1 MNLDHDLRSWLFG
14 GLCLSAA
21 AVCAQPAVPEAPA
34 DPGLWE
40 STRSW
45 AGNLLG
51 GEGTEVLPEL
61 WTGIVPKLESTLD
74 YVDRHDTLPE
84 RTWFGDDQGSNQ
96 RIINDLLDES
106 IGILSLSSTQHFRQR
121 IRELEQAIV
130 DARED
135 IADYRKQRVAAP
147 QESLWRNTVAD
158 YDARIVER
166 QGDIRAHE
174 QEIVTLKQRFAAE
187 LKDMG
192 LELSEGQL
200 DFLLST
206 VIGDDLIEMSIAFD
220 NVKLLTG
227 QLEKLME
234 QSEGDLD
241 SARRYYGM
249 YAVLLKVLGRMHQQL
264 LDEVDQ
270 RYLPEIDAITAKTQ
284 SLMARTGELLQGEEQ
299 SRAVLE
305 ANLQAQE
312 LTLRTA
318 EYYRQYLLDQ
328 AVEVAKARD
337 ALARDIAVAENTYET
352 VKVSGELVA
361 LIRTTRQLLNTLLV
375 RQTPPL
381 RTFENLEMKRE
392 FERLTA
398 QLRDAGAT

>member
-1 MNLDHDLRSWLFG
+1 MRPAHRLRPWLLG

-21 AVCAQPAVPEAPA
+21 AVCAQPAEPA
-34 DPGLWE
+34 APGLWE
-40 STRSW
+40 STRAW

-51 GEGTEVLPEL
+51 GEDTGAGFSEL
-61 WTGIVPKLESTLD
+61 WSGIVPKLESTLD
-74 YVDRHDTLPE
+74 YVDRHGELPE
-84 RTWFGDDQGSNQ
+84 RAWFGEDQGSNQ
-96 RIINDLLDES
+96 RFINELLDES
-106 IGILSLSSTQHFRQR
+106 IGILSLSSTQHYRQR
-121 IRELEQAIV
+121 IRELEQAMAE
-130 DARED
+130 ARED
-135 IADYRKQRVAAP
+135 IAEYRKRRVAAP
-147 QESLWRNTVAD
+147 QESFWQKTVAD
-158 YDARIVER
+158 YDARIAER
-166 QGDIRAHE
+166 QEAIRAHE
-174 QEIVTLKQRFAAE
+174 REIDALKQRFAAE
-187 LKDMG
+187 LKGMG

-264 LDEVDQ
+264 LDEVDR
-270 RYLPEIDAITAKTQ
+270 RYLPEIDAIMAKTRE
-284 SLMARTGELLQGEEQ
+284 LMTRTGELLQGEEQ
-299 SRAVLE
+299 NRAVLE

-328 AVEVAKARD
+328 AAEVAKARD
-337 ALARDIAVAENTYET
+337 ALARDIAVADNTYET

-361 LIRTTRQLLNTLLV
+361 LIRTTRQLLDTLLV
-375 RQTPPL
+375 RQVPPL

-398 QLRDAGAT
+398 RLRGAGAT